1 MTEVGFLGGELSRR
15 ENGIRLL
22 NQEFK
27 VKDGHSAISFELS
40 EKWENLYGILR
51 GLSEFYKCPVAYL
64 KSNHHSKSFTLYFEA
79 EAKKEVNAFLEL
91 LFKVL
96 DREMQFKS
104 ALKQLISARNRYEKE
119 NELLVKEL
127 F

>member
-15 ENGIRLL
+15 ENGIRFL
-22 NQEFK
+22 NQEIK

-51 GLSEFYKCPVAYL
+51 GLSELYKSPVAYL

-96 DREMQFKS
+96 DRELQFKS
-104 ALKQLISARNRYEKE
+104 ALKQLISARVRHEKE